1 MRFRPIVIAASVCLP
16 LCATAHHS
24 DANIDLDHVVELEGT
39 ITEWSLRNPHTYFSV
54 ATTDAAGQVVEW
66 SVQMGSA
73 IAARRS
79 GWRADT
85 LAVGDRVKFAVNP
98 SRSGRPYGLFVSLA
112 TAAGVELPNGTAP
125 EQRLVGRRATSIEGK
140 WYVDE
145 ASLIDYPGG
154 IDELT
159 RRDLKLTSRGAE
171 ALAAYD
177 DNSDDNPLLRCVGRP
192 TPGPIIYTDI
202 YPMEFTRDAAAQT
215 IVIRSQFSDNV
226 RTVYMDGRGHP
237 PADQRFHEGHS
248 IGRWEG
254 SVLVVDTQNFADH
267 RSPYQNG
274 IPSGARK
281 HVVERYEL
289 TDDGTRLAAEFQ
301 LSDPDYF
308 DGTLVHRRKLIYV
321 PDMDM
326 TPYDCDV
333 DASRRFLP
341 E

>member
-1 MRFRPIVIAASVCLP
+1 VKTSVVIVLGLSLSAVALG
-16 LCATAHHS
+16 HHS
-24 DANIDLDHVVELEGT
+24 DANLDLDKVVTLEGT
-39 ITEWSLRNPHTYFSV
+39 ITEWSLRNPHTYFTV
-54 ATTDAAGQVVEW
+54 ATTDASGKVIEW

-73 IAARRS
+73 IAARRN
-79 GWRADT
+79 GWRDDT
-85 LAVGDRVKFAVNP
+85 FTIGERVRFAVNP
-98 SRSGRPYGLFVSLA
+98 SRDGRPYGLFVSVA

-125 EQRLVGRRATSIEGK
+125 ERRLVAQRATSIEGK

-145 ASLIDYPGG
+145 ASLVNYPGG
-154 IDELT
+154 FDELT
-159 RRDLKLTSRGAE
+159 RRDLKLTPRGAA

-177 DNSDDNPLLRCVGRP
+177 DNSEDNPLVSCIGRP

-202 YPMEFTRDAAAQT
+202 YPMEFTIDAAAQT
-215 IVIRSQFSDNV
+215 IVIRSQFFDNV

-237 PADQRFHEGHS
+237 SPDQRFHEGHS
-248 IGRWEG
+248 IGHWEG

-274 IPSGARK
+274 IPSGPRK

>member
-1 MRFRPIVIAASVCLP
+1 MRTSVVVIVGLSSWVVAHG
-16 LCATAHHS
+16 HHS
-24 DANIDLDHVVELEGT
+24 DANIDLDRVVTLEGT
-39 ITEWSLRNPHTYFSV
+39 ITEWSLRNPHTYFSA
-54 ATTDAAGQVVEW
+54 ATTDESGRVVEW
-66 SVQMGSA
+66 SVQMNSA
-73 IAARRS
+73 IWSRRN
-79 GWRADT
+79 GWSDDT
-85 LAVGDRVKFAVNP
+85 LAVGDRVRFTVNP
-98 SRSGRPYGLFVSLA
+98 SRSGRPYGIFVSLA
-112 TAAGVELPNGTAP
+112 TADGVELPSGTVA
-125 EQRLVGRRATSIEGK
+125 ERRLVGQRATSIEGK
-140 WYVDE
+140 WFVDE

-154 IDELT
+154 FDELT
-159 RRDLKLTSRGAE
+159 RRDLELNARGSE

-177 DNSDDNPLLRCVGRP
+177 DNSDQNPLVSCIGRP

-202 YPMEFTRDAAAQT
+202 YPMEFTVDEAAQT
-215 IVIRSQFSDNV
+215 IVIRSQFFDNE

-237 PADQRFHEGHS
+237 PPEQRFHEGHS

-254 SVLVVDTQNFADH
+254 DVLVVDTQNFSDH

-289 TDDGTRLAAEFQ
+289 TDGGTRLSVEFE

-308 DGTLVHRRKLIYV
+308 DGTLVHARKLLYV
-321 PDMDM
+321 PDMEM